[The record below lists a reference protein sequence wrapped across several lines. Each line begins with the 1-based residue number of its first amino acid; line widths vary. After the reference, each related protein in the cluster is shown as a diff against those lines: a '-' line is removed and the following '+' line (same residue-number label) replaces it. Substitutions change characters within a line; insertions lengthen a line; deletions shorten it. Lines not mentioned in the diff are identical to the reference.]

1 MDRNLLPAIA
11 AFAEV
16 ARAGSFTRAA
26 AHMGISPSALS
37 QIVRMLEKRLDVRLL
52 NRSTRSVSVTE
63 DGRRLLAD
71 VNPGL
76 AMITDAV
83 GNLGASAKRP
93 AGGLRINTSGFAA
106 RYFLE
111 PHLGEFRRRYP
122 LVNLEIIIDDG
133 LGNIIGE
140 GCDAGIRLR
149 ESVNDSMIA
158 IPISPPM
165 AMAVVGS
172 PAFFAGRP
180 PPQAPSELEQF
191 NCVGFRPSRGGGLY
205 HWDFVDPAT
214 GRPFEIA
221 PQGSLIINS
230 DEMMISAALQGVGLV
245 MHMEIALREPI
256 ARGALLRVLE
266 TWCPPFDGFD
276 LYLPSREQMPAKL
289 RALVDFLVEKRE
301 NLGSPS
307 RP

>member
-26 AHMGISPSALS
+26 AHMGISPAALS

-221 PQGSLIINS
+221 PQGSLITNS

-266 TWCPPFDGFD
+266 AWCPPFDGFD

>member
-214 GRPFEIA
+214 GRSFEIA
-221 PQGSLIINS
+221 PQGSLITNS
-230 DEMMISAALQGVGLV
+230 DEMMISAAMQGVGLV

-307 RP
+307 GP

>member
-26 AHMGISPSALS
+26 AHMGISPAALS

-191 NCVGFRPSRGGGLY
+191 NCEGFRPSRGGGLY

-221 PQGSLIINS
+221 PQGSLITNS

-266 TWCPPFDGFD
+266 AWCPPFDGFD